1 MDIRDFGLHAE
12 IQVVKSPNLIVYRG
26 CAGDRNSRALVG
38 AQLVGNALSGKLNL
52 TPTYVGTPHDPQ
64 RLPWD
69 RELAIARS
77 DLRSLAAAFDQSM
90 QKNHAV
96 ITAMGRCAAGLATIP
111 VIAKRRPDACV
122 LWLDAHGDP
131 KPANARPQPYLGGMV
146 LTGAAGMWDSG
157 LGAGLSLFNVV
168 LVGARELDPHEQ
180 KLVDEGR
187 LNHVGIGAELPAR
200 LRAAI
205 ARRPVYVHVDCD
217 TVEPGAEPA
226 GYTALGGLTLENL
239 HAIAEV
245 VAEHEVVGVEIAEFE
260 TEWSEDHPASA
271 TPLLEA
277 LNPLF
282 SASA

>member
-1 MDIRDFGLHAE
+1 MHFQLHARLE
-12 IQVVKSPNLIVYRG
+12 VVKSPNLIVYRG

-69 RELAIARS
+69 RELAIARGG
-77 DLRSLAAAFDQSM
+77 LRSLAAAFDQSL
-90 QKNHAV
+90 QRNHAV
-96 ITAMGRCAAGLATIP
+96 ITTMGRCAAGLATIP

-122 LWLDAHGDP
+122 LWLDTHGNSKVP
-131 KPANARPQPYLGGMV
+131 NTPPYLGGMV

-157 LGAGLSLFNVV
+157 LGGGLSLFNVV
-168 LVGARELDPHEQ
+168 LVSTRDLDAHEQ
-180 KLVDEGR
+180 KLVDDGR
-187 LNHVGIGAELPAR
+187 LNHVGMGSELPAR

-217 TVEPGAEPA
+217 VFDPDKLPSGQEEM
-226 GYTALGGLTLENL
+226 GGLSLDTLRV
-239 HAIAEV
+239 IAEV
-245 VAEHEVVGVEIAEFE
+245 IAEHEVVGVEIAEFE
-260 TEWSEDHPASA
+260 SEWSEERPASA

-282 SASA
+282 AARNP